1 MVTVVTNLLQQEK
14 LFFILQLFSS
24 PQLPCSSTF
33 RLKVSPE
40 RKDSLLS
47 AFSQYFFSETRVKL
61 TRRIVTVHKNAQEKK
76 QCFNGYHCFFYP
88 KTSNNIY

>member
-24 PQLPCSSTF
+24 PQLLCSSAF

-47 AFSQYFFSETRVKL
+47 AFSRYCNHEIL
-61 TRRIVTVHKNAQEKK
+61 HA
-76 QCFNGYHCFFYP
+76 
-88 KTSNNIY
+88 

>member
-24 PQLPCSSTF
+24 PQLPCSSAF

-40 RKDSLLS
+40 RNKGRITHPYHTSIS
-47 AFSQYFFSETRVKL
+47 PTSPIYISHTVKHVNFPPQKFL
-61 TRRIVTVHKNAQEKK
+61 ME
-76 QCFNGYHCFFYP
+76 
-88 KTSNNIY
+88 

>member
-24 PQLPCSSTF
+24 PQLPCSSAF

-47 AFSQYFFSETRVKL
+47 AFSFQPIL
-61 TRRIVTVHKNAQEKK
+61 L
-76 QCFNGYHCFFYP
+76 
-88 KTSNNIY
+88 

>member
-24 PQLPCSSTF
+24 PQLPCSSAF

-40 RKDSLLS
+40 KKDSLLS
-47 AFSQYFFSETRVKL
+47 AFSQYFFSETRIKL
-61 TRRIVTVHKNAQEKK
+61 TRRIVTSPVT
-76 QCFNGYHCFFYP
+76 YS
-88 KTSNNIY
+88 KTSPTINVPAIHFFLYSLYI

>member
-24 PQLPCSSTF
+24 PQLPCSSAF

-40 RKDSLLS
+40 SKESFRSGDTFSRKADEQGS
-47 AFSQYFFSETRVKL
+47 
-61 TRRIVTVHKNAQEKK
+61 
-76 QCFNGYHCFFYP
+76 
-88 KTSNNIY
+88 